1 MSPAQTV
8 ARKGVIYAVL
18 AHFVWG
24 AMASYLGLLTHVPA
38 IEVAAHRGFWSV
50 PIAFIMILITGG
62 MPEVRH
68 VLKSPRIL
76 LTLTLTSFLIAFN
89 WSIYVWSIEQHR
101 TLESALGYFINPLLN
116 VVVGYLFL
124 KERFTRAQL
133 VAIGLAVVAVGVQT
147 YAVGSFPWLGL
158 SLAVTFCAYGFIRKQ
173 VAVSAVPGFFTEVL
187 VISVPAGAFILWG
200 IETGKGA
207 FLSNVSDTALLFGL
221 GAFTATPLLL
231 YAASVRR
238 LRYSTAGILQYLS
251 PSLVFLTAVFIFHE
265 PMSALRLFSFSL
277 LWLALGIYT
286 VSALREDK
294 ARRLA
299 EPQDITSS
307 GAQA

>member
-1 MSPAQTV
+1 M
-8 ARKGVIYAVL
+8 
-18 AHFVWG
+18 
-24 AMASYLGLLTHVPA
+24 
-38 IEVAAHRGFWSV
+38 
-50 PIAFIMILITGG
+50 
-62 MPEVRH
+62 
-68 VLKSPRIL
+68 
-76 LTLTLTSFLIAFN
+76 
-89 WSIYVWSIEQHR
+89 
-101 TLESALGYFINPLLN
+101 
-116 VVVGYLFL
+116 
-124 KERFTRAQL
+124 
-133 VAIGLAVVAVGVQT
+133 
-147 YAVGSFPWLGL
+147 
-158 SLAVTFCAYGFIRKQ
+158 
-173 VAVSAVPGFFTEVL
+173 SAVPGFFMEVL
-187 VISVPAGAFILWG
+187 VLSVPAGAFILWG

-265 PMSALRLFSFSL
+265 PMSPLRLASFAL

-299 EPQDITSS
+299 GPQDITSS
-307 GAQA
+307 AAQA